1 MHVTLTVNK
10 AFGKVLNELESENYR
25 KPRTLN
31 ITEDTQNYYPF
42 FCMVDLWC
50 LKSPALLDL
59 LLVSSGVKMGHY

>member
-10 AFGKVLNELESENYR
+10 AFGKVLNELESEIYR
-25 KPRTLN
+25 KPRKSN

-42 FCMVDLWC
+42 FCMVGLWC

-59 LLVSSGVKMGHY
+59 LLGSSGVKL

>member
-25 KPRTLN
+25 NPRKSNT
-31 ITEDTQNYYPF
+31 TEDTQNYYLF
-42 FCMVDLWC
+42 FGMVNLRC

-59 LLVSSGVKMGHY
+59 LLGSSGVKL

>member
-25 KPRTLN
+25 NPRKSNT
-31 ITEDTQNYYPF
+31 TEDTQNYYLF
-42 FCMVDLWC
+42 FCMMGLRC

-59 LLVSSGVKMGHY
+59 LLGSSGVKL